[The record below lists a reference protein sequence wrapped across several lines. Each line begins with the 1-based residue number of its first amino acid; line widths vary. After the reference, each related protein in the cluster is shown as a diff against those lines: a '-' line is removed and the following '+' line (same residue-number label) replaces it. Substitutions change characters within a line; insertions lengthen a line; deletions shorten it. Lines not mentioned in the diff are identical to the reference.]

1 MTIYIAVVNTEGDA
15 ESIWTTGVIPDIAE
29 GAAPWDSTRTIVHL
43 NGDLDDTG
51 VYIANNYYKE
61 GSWHTR
67 EGRPSEHHIWKDEA
81 WELNSTS
88 FWVEARRLR
97 DTLLTASDWTQI
109 ADNAL
114 TDEKKAEWAEHRR
127 VLRKVPI
134 DNDGATLIGEI
145 AWPTAP

>member
-43 NGDLDDTG
+43 NGDLEDTG

-67 EGRPSEHHIWKDEA
+67 EGRPSDHHIWKDEA

-88 FWVEARRLR
+88 FWVEVRILR
-97 DTLLTASDWTQI
+97 DNLLTASDWTQI
-109 ADNAL
+109 ADNNL
-114 TDEKKAEWAEHRR
+114 TDTEKAEWVEYRQALRGVPSVNAEVVHLDL
-127 VLRKVPI
+127 VV
-134 DNDGATLIGEI
+134 
-145 AWPTAP
+145 WPDAP